1 MKTYQ
6 EGRTG
11 KGGVDEGRIK
21 IGVAWDTWFFGEEK
35 IKEWFKEFR
44 EMGVKLI
51 TSHSLRGPTLSTK
64 PLHSF
69 FPT

>member
-6 EGRTG
+6 EAGVEEGRME
-11 KGGVDEGRIK
+11 EGRIK

-35 IKEWFKEFR
+35 IKAWFKEFR

-51 TSHSLRGPTLSTK
+51 TSHSLRGPTLSKK
-64 PLHSF
+64 PRHPAL
-69 FPT
+69 PT